1 MIATNKVASCASMAF
16 RRPAKSVSS
25 SWARLGWWV
34 TLPDLDSTL
43 VPLCRRIQNTGQFR
57 RQKRSETK
65 TETKAGP
72 LFRAEK
78 SKIADFRAGYANRTD
93 FCELLDR
100 NLKPLYLLA
109 FLLTANHKDAE
120 RCFSMTAEECL
131 GEQAVFKE
139 WAQSWIKRSLI
150 KNVIGVVSP
159 ASSRGCEKRDF
170 WSVEQNE
177 AERNDE
183 INALAQLPHLE
194 RFVFVMSILER
205 YSDWECSVLL
215 GCSAKR
221 VAQSRKKGLCRLPG
235 LLKTFFPVE
244 SRA

>member
-1 MIATNKVASCASMAF
+1 M
-16 RRPAKSVSS
+16 
-25 SWARLGWWV
+25 
-34 TLPDLDSTL
+34 PDLDSTL

-65 TETKAGP
+65 TETKAGL

-159 ASSRGCEKRDF
+159 ASFSSSISHAS
-170 WSVEQNE
+170 SVISNSGS
-177 AERNDE
+177 NDPDSPRFILVLE
-183 INALAQLPHLE
+183 MAQQAPLAT
-194 RFVFVMSILER
+194 S
-205 YSDWECSVLL
+205 
-215 GCSAKR
+215 
-221 VAQSRKKGLCRLPG
+221 
-235 LLKTFFPVE
+235 
-244 SRA
+244 

>member
-1 MIATNKVASCASMAF
+1 MVA
-16 RRPAKSVSS
+16 
-25 SWARLGWWV
+25 
-34 TLPDLDSTL
+34 
-43 VPLCRRIQNTGQFR
+43 LCRRIQKTGQFR

-65 TETKAGP
+65 TETKAGL

-78 SKIADFRAGYANRTD
+78 SKIADFRAGYANPAD
-93 FCELLDR
+93 FSELLER

-120 RCFSMTAEECL
+120 CCFSMTAEECL
-131 GEQAVFKE
+131 AEQAVFKE

-170 WSVEQNE
+170 WSVE
-177 AERNDE
+177 RNDE
-183 INALAQLPHLE
+183 INAVTQLPHLE

-215 GCSAKR
+215 GCSINK
-221 VAQSRKKGLCRLPG
+221 VAQSRMRGVRRLPG
-235 LLKTFFPVE
+235 LLTRFFRLSPEHDVLSE
-244 SRA
+244 GLR

>member
-1 MIATNKVASCASMAF
+1 MKVG
-16 RRPAKSVSS
+16 
-25 SWARLGWWV
+25 L
-34 TLPDLDSTL
+34 
-43 VPLCRRIQNTGQFR
+43 
-57 RQKRSETK
+57 
-65 TETKAGP
+65 
-72 LFRAEK
+72 LFRAQK
-78 SKIADFRAGYANRTD
+78 SKIADFRARYANCAD
-93 FCELLDR
+93 FSELLER

-120 RCFSMTAEECL
+120 RCFFMTAEECL

-150 KNVIGVVSP
+150 KNAIGVVSP
-159 ASSRGCEKRDF
+159 ASSRACEKRDF

-183 INALAQLPHLE
+183 INALTRLPHLE

-215 GCSAKR
+215 GCSVKK
-221 VAQSRKKGLCRLPG
+221 VARSRMRGLRLLPG
-235 LLKTFFPVE
+235 QLTLFSPLSPEHDVL
-244 SRA
+244 SGGLR

>member
-1 MIATNKVASCASMAF
+1 MVA
-16 RRPAKSVSS
+16 
-25 SWARLGWWV
+25 
-34 TLPDLDSTL
+34 
-43 VPLCRRIQNTGQFR
+43 LCRRIQNTGQFR

-65 TETKAGP
+65 TDTKVEL

-78 SKIADFRAGYANRTD
+78 SKIADFRAGYASRAD
-93 FCELLDR
+93 FCELLER

-109 FLLTANHKDAE
+109 FLLTPNHKNAE
-120 RCFSMTAEECL
+120 CCFSMTAEECL

-183 INALAQLPHLE
+183 INALTQLPHLE

-215 GCSAKR
+215 GCSIKK
-221 VAQSRKKGLCRLPG
+221 VAQSRMRVLRRLPG
-235 LLKTFFPVE
+235 LLTLF
-244 SRA
+244 SRLSPEHDVLSGGLR

>member
-1 MIATNKVASCASMAF
+1 MVA
-16 RRPAKSVSS
+16 
-25 SWARLGWWV
+25 
-34 TLPDLDSTL
+34 
-43 VPLCRRIQNTGQFR
+43 LCRRIQNTCQFR

-65 TETKAGP
+65 TEMKVGL

-78 SKIADFRAGYANRTD
+78 SKIADFRAGYANPAD
-93 FCELLDR
+93 FSELLER

-120 RCFSMTAEECL
+120 CCFSMTAEECL
-131 GEQAVFKE
+131 AEQAVFKE

-170 WSVEQNE
+170 WSVE
-177 AERNDE
+177 RNDE
-183 INALAQLPHLE
+183 INAVTQLPHLE

-215 GCSAKR
+215 GCSINK
-221 VAQSRKKGLCRLPG
+221 VAQSRMRGVRRLPG
-235 LLKTFFPVE
+235 LLTRFFRLSPEHDVLSE
-244 SRA
+244 GLR

>member
-1 MIATNKVASCASMAF
+1 V
-16 RRPAKSVSS
+16 
-25 SWARLGWWV
+25 
-34 TLPDLDSTL
+34 
-43 VPLCRRIQNTGQFR
+43 LCRRIQNTGQFR

-65 TETKAGP
+65 TETKTETKAGL
-72 LFRAEK
+72 LFRAER
-78 SKIADFRAGYANRTD
+78 SKIADFRAGYANRAD
-93 FCELLDR
+93 FCELLGR

-183 INALAQLPHLE
+183 INAVTQLPHLE

-215 GCSAKR
+215 GCSTKK
-221 VAQSRKKGLCRLPG
+221 VAQSRIKGLCRLPG
-235 LLKTFFPVE
+235 LLTLF
-244 SRA
+244 SRLSPEHDVLSGGLR

>member
-1 MIATNKVASCASMAF
+1 VG
-16 RRPAKSVSS
+16 
-25 SWARLGWWV
+25 L
-34 TLPDLDSTL
+34 
-43 VPLCRRIQNTGQFR
+43 
-57 RQKRSETK
+57 
-65 TETKAGP
+65 

-78 SKIADFRAGYANRTD
+78 SKTADFRAGYASRAD
-93 FCELLDR
+93 FCELLER

-109 FLLTANHKDAE
+109 FLLTASHKDAE

-159 ASSRGCEKRDF
+159 ASSRRCERRDF
-170 WSVEQNE
+170 WSVGQNE

-183 INALAQLPHLE
+183 INALTRLPRLE
-194 RFVFVMSILER
+194 RFVFVISILER

-215 GCSAKR
+215 GCSIKK
-221 VAQSRKKGLCRLPG
+221 VAQSRMRGVRRLPG
-235 LLKTFFPVE
+235 LLTLFPRLSPEHDVLTGGSEVARGIAESVAGTGVTANSILAGPTESEGVGGFVE
-244 SRA
+244 AMERQEKIKERNREGVL